1 MIMSISGIAGS
12 IATRGI
18 WEAGRHALSAAAHW
32 RYAQLFGSDA
42 TSGKLHLVVGALVP
56 PVCQDQTG
64 KPYPFIFSKPGLQNV
79 GFSTSVAIPSCE
91 VRAAKYLAES
101 VAVNARRL
109 GILTTDVDLA
119 DKGDLSFVSFGI
131 MSNLKT
137 VQLLENSGNHFVRYH
152 DGRFIT
158 KLTGKVLACS
168 AQESDY
174 GLIVKVHPSNLPDKT
189 WICCG
194 GFGEWGTSGAAWYL
208 SRRWKTIRSR
218 FTHHPFIIIVSVS
231 PGSDE
236 SAEPILM
243 ADSPEEVERHAMS

>member
-1 MIMSISGIAGS
+1 MPISGIAGS
-12 IATRGI
+12 IAGRGV
-18 WEAGRHALSAAAHW
+18 WEAGRHAYQTAAHW

-42 TSGKLHLVVGALVP
+42 TSGRLHLVVGALVP
-56 PVCQDQTG
+56 PACQDQAG
-64 KPYPFIFSKPGLQNV
+64 NPFPFIFSKPGLLNA

-101 VAVNARRL
+101 VAMNARQL
-109 GILTTDVDLA
+109 AILTTDVDIA
-119 DKGDLSFVSFGI
+119 SRVDLSFVSFGI

-137 VQLLENSGNHFVRYH
+137 VQLLENSGNHFAKYH
-152 DGRFIT
+152 EGQFISM
-158 KLTGKVLACS
+158 LSGGVLARAS
-168 AQESDY
+168 QQSDY
-174 GLIVKVHPSNLPDKT
+174 GLIVKLHPSNLPEKT

-208 SRRWKTIRSR
+208 SRKWKDIRSR
-218 FTHHPFIIIVSVS
+218 FTRRSFIIIVKVR

-243 ADSPEEVERHAMS
+243 ADTPEEVQRHIIP

>member
-1 MIMSISGIAGS
+1 MAISGIAGS
-12 IATRGI
+12 IAGRGI
-18 WEAGRHALSAAAHW
+18 WEAGRHAFSAAAHW

-56 PVCQDQTG
+56 PACQDQAG
-64 KPYPFIFSKPGLQNV
+64 NPFPFIFSKPGLLNA

-109 GILTTDVDLA
+109 AILTTDVDIA

-137 VQLLENSGNHFVRYH
+137 VQLLENSGNHFARYH
-152 DGRFIT
+152 EGQFIT
-158 KLTGKVLACS
+158 KLSGRVLARAS
-168 AQESDY
+168 QQTDY

-208 SRRWKTIRSR
+208 SRKWRNIRSK
-218 FTHHPFIIIVSVS
+218 FTRHPFIIIVKVRL
-231 PGSDE
+231 GSDE

-243 ADSPEEVERHAMS
+243 ADTPEEVERHII